1 MSAQQPAGVEALLSN
16 SAWIRPLAAS
26 LVRDAASV
34 DDLIQ
39 EAWAEVLRR
48 PPGEV
53 ANAAGWLRTTLR
65 RVVAKQRESERS
77 RRVRERL
84 AARAEAL
91 APEHELEERARL
103 HRDLLDHVLALDEA
117 DRSVLLQR
125 FYENLPQSE
134 IARRSGAPVATVKSR
149 LQRALE
155 RLRQRLDERF
165 EDRDQWALA
174 LLVFAHPGDGVPVT
188 AVGASF
194 VGWGAAKLV
203 AALLALLSALWFAVQ
218 LADGDELQG
227 AQAQA
232 LVSREGAALAAGAEQ
247 QASADAAAP
256 SASVR
261 APVSSSP
268 RADNDSGVR
277 VRLVREVDGAPLADA
292 RVEYL
297 SLTRW
302 SFFGLW
308 GGTNIERGEAR
319 SNASGDVRLP
329 DTGEYVL
336 RVKHGDE
343 PPIGG
348 AVEVER
354 AGQTVTTTAFG
365 ALDVAVSTASG
376 APASG
381 VSLQLLFGDGQSRW
395 FFEEV
400 AKDARELHDCF
411 ELSDAQLEFTPLT
424 SSFEWNST
432 RSFLRLKGASAAE
445 LLPLAGLGEPRFT
458 DASGVAHWPHV
469 PAGWSVRAV
478 ATSGASIQSPAAPTE
493 QDAQRIQ
500 ALRDTGLDESLPVA
514 VKAAEAARLEL
525 KLENVCEVVGRVLDG
540 GHPWSGALE
549 VRLKHS
555 VPTGPFE
562 AVLHKE
568 RAVPCGADGR
578 FAFPGIRPGAKT
590 LEIEWLTAGGELVSI
605 ERRFDVAADQA
616 LDLGTIVPADTLV
629 EFTAVAVDARG
640 VQLDADAL
648 LTWEALDTTAPAG
661 TRPLCAEAHLRG
673 KDHSRLRA
681 FDVPFGS
688 SLRVRGL
695 EPDTWSASVL
705 AWKLAPR
712 STDWRVSDESSECP
726 FDVPT
731 SRPVTLAL
739 ELRELTS
746 VHVRVDAP
754 RGGPQRAA
762 NVTFVS
768 ATQRKGGARTK
779 LRTGSECELRVEA
792 GEYVA
797 VAHTTD
803 DGASLYAIA
812 CWNAAQG
819 GSLNLELA
827 PAACLRGTLELTGP
841 RQVSVVSASLPELG
855 SGRSF
860 SSIWF
865 TQVAEDGSFEL
876 RGLPPHTELELRLPH
891 SAVESRAR
899 RITTGAAGQ
908 TLELTAQ

>member
-1 MSAQQPAGVEALLSN
+1 MSTQPPSVETLLSN

-34 DDLIQ
+34 DELIQ

-125 FYENLPQSE
+125 FYENLPPSE

-155 RLRQRLDERF
+155 RLRRRLDERF

-174 LLVFAHPGDGVPVT
+174 LLVFAHPGDGVPAT

-194 VGWGAAKLV
+194 VGWGTGKLV

-218 LADGDELQG
+218 LADGDERQG

-232 LVSREGAALAAGAEQ
+232 VASHEGAATAAVTNEQ
-247 QASADAAAP
+247 DSANASAP
-256 SASVR
+256 NASDRVPVR
-261 APVSSSP
+261 ASSS
-268 RADNDSGVR
+268 ADDGSGVR
-277 VRLVREVDGAPLADA
+277 VRLLREVDGAPLQGA

-308 GGTNIERGEAR
+308 GGTNVERGEAR

-354 AGQTVTTTAFG
+354 AGQTITTTAFG

-411 ELSDAQLEFTPLT
+411 ELSDAQLEFTPLP
-424 SSFEWNST
+424 SSLEWNST

-458 DASGVAHWPHV
+458 DAAGVAHWSHV

-478 ATSGASIQSPAAPTE
+478 VTTGTPIRAPAAPTE

-500 ALRDTGLDESLPVA
+500 ILKDTGLDESLPVA
-514 VKAAEAARLEL
+514 VKASETARLEL
-525 KLENVCEVVGRVLDG
+525 ELENVCDVVGRVLDG

-555 VPTGPFE
+555 LPIGPGQTK
-562 AVLHKE
+562 LHQE
-568 RAVPCGADGR
+568 SAASCGADGR
-578 FAFPGIRPGAKT
+578 FAFSGIRPGAKT
-590 LEIEWLTAGGELVSI
+590 LEIEWLTASGELVSI

-629 EFTAVAVDARG
+629 EFTVVAVDARG
-640 VQLDADAL
+640 VQLDANAV
-648 LTWEALDTTAPAG
+648 LTWEALDASKPAHE
-661 TRPLCAEAHLRG
+661 RALSAEAHLRS
-673 KDHSRLRA
+673 KEHSRLRA
-681 FDVPFGS
+681 FDVPFGG

-695 EPDTWSASVL
+695 EPDTWRASVQ
-705 AWKLAPR
+705 AWRLAPR
-712 STDWRVSDESSECP
+712 SADWRVFNESSERP
-726 FDVPT
+726 FEVPT
-731 SRPVTLAL
+731 SEPVTLAL
-739 ELRELTS
+739 ELREL
-746 VHVRVDAP
+746 VRVRVRVNVP
-754 RGGPQRAA
+754 SGEPQRAA
-762 NVTFVS
+762 KVTFVS
-768 ATQRKGGARTK
+768 ATHRTGGTGTR
-779 LRTGSECELRVEA
+779 LRTGDESELRIEA

-797 VAHTTD
+797 VAYTTD
-803 DGASLYAIA
+803 GGASLYAFA
-812 CWNAAQG
+812 RWNAAPG
-819 GSLNLELA
+819 ASLNLELA
-827 PAACLRGTLELTGP
+827 PAACLRGTLELSGP
-841 RQVSVVSASLPELG
+841 RQASLLSASLPELG

-860 SSIWF
+860 SSIWI

-891 SAVESRAR
+891 SAVGSRAR
-899 RITTGAAGQ
+899 RFTTGAAGQ
-908 TLELTAQ
+908 TLELPAK